1 MNAERAD
8 ANAERADA
16 NAEKEVKMFDNKEIK
31 GAMTIRLDEEYP
43 EYPSFEEGIRRAPD
57 RGFRLTKSQAK
68 IALKNALRYVPEEL
82 HEKLAPEFMEELVT
96 YGRVYAYRYRP
107 GGRIYG
113 KPVQEYKGKCLAGKA
128 FQVMIDNNL
137 DFDVALYPYELV
149 TYGETGSVC
158 QNWLQYRLIKKYLE
172 ELTEEQTLVV
182 ESGNP
187 LGLFP
192 SKPDAPRVI
201 ITNAM
206 MIGEYDNLQDWEV
219 AEEMGVAN
227 YGQMTAG
234 GWMYIGPQGIVHG
247 TFNTILNAG
256 RKFLGIG
263 EREDLAGHVFVSS
276 GLGGMSGAQPK
287 AANIAN
293 AVGIFAEVDKS
304 RIETRHNQGWVD
316 IVKTDVKEVFALA
329 KEKAEKKESISIA
342 YHGNVVDLLEEA
354 VKQDF
359 HIDLLSDQT
368 SCHNVYDGGYCPAGI
383 SFEGRT
389 ELLHSNREEF
399 RKQVDLTLRRHY
411 EAIKTLTE
419 RGSYFF
425 DYGNSFMKAM
435 YDSGIKEISKNGVD
449 DKEGFI
455 WPSYVED
462 IMGPVLFDYGY
473 GPFRW
478 VCLSGRPEDLEATDK
493 AAMDTIDPDRRAQD
507 RDNWIWIRDAG
518 KNKMVVGTQ
527 ARILYQ
533 DAEGRR
539 DIALAFNKLVREGKC
554 GPIMMGR
561 DHHDVS
567 GTDSPFRETS
577 NIKDGSNVMA
587 DMAIQCYAGN
597 AARGMSL
604 CALHNGGGV
613 GIGKAV
619 NGGFGLLLDGSER
632 TDEIIKSAIMWDVM
646 GGVAR
651 RSWARNENALSTAAE
666 YNRKYKGKGHI
677 TLPFIPKQ
685 DLVDNVIE
693 KFMDR

>member
-1 MNAERAD
+1 ML
-8 ANAERADA
+8 
-16 NAEKEVKMFDNKEIK
+16 DNKSICK
-31 GAMTIRLDEEYP
+31 AMTIKLGNEYP
-43 EYPSFEEGIRRAPD
+43 DYPEFQEGIRRAPD
-57 RGFRLTKSQAK
+57 RGFRLSKAQTK

-82 HEKLAPEFMEELVT
+82 HEKLAPEFMEELKK

-107 GGRIYG
+107 QGRLYG
-113 KPVQEYKGKCLAGKA
+113 KPIDEYKGNCLAGKA

-137 DFDVALYPYELV
+137 DFEVALYPYELV
-149 TYGETGSVC
+149 TYGETGQVC

-172 ELTEEQTLVV
+172 EMTEEQTLVV
-182 ESGNP
+182 ESGHP

-192 SKPDAPRVI
+192 SKPEAPRVI
-201 ITNAM
+201 ITNSM
-206 MIGEYDNLQDWEV
+206 MIGMYDNLDDWEV
-219 AEEMGVAN
+219 AEQMGVAN

-256 RKFLGIG
+256 RKELGIPEDG
-263 EREDLAGHVFVSS
+263 DLAGHTFVSS

-304 RIETRHNQGWVD
+304 RIETRHDQGWVD
-316 IVKTDVKEVFALA
+316 VVCEDLDEVFKMAEEKLAA
-329 KEKAEKKESISIA
+329 KEGISIA
-342 YHGNVVDLLEEA
+342 YWGNIVDLLEEA
-354 VKQDF
+354 VKRDF

-368 SCHNVYDGGYCPAGI
+368 SCHNVYNGGYCPVGLT
-383 SFEGRT
+383 FQKRT
-389 ELLHSNREEF
+389 EMLHSDRDMFCEM
-399 RKQVDLTLRRHY
+399 VDASLHRHY
-411 EAIKTLTE
+411 QAIKALTE
-419 RGSYFF
+419 KGTYFF
-425 DYGNSFMKAM
+425 DYDNSFMKAM
-435 YDSGIKEISKNGVD
+435 YDAGVKEISKNGVD
-449 DKEGFI
+449 DKDGFI

-462 IMGPVLFDYGY
+462 IMGPILFDYGY

-478 VCLSGRPEDLEATDK
+478 VCLSGKPEDLHATDQ
-493 AAMDTIDPDRRAQD
+493 AAMDVIDPNRRGQD
-507 RDNWIWIRDAG
+507 RDNWIWIRDAE
-518 KNKMVVGTQ
+518 KNKLVVGTQ

-539 DIALAFNKLVREGKC
+539 DIGLAFNKLVREGKI
-554 GPIMMGR
+554 GPVMMGR

-587 DMAIQCYAGN
+587 DMAVQCFAGN

-613 GIGKAV
+613 GIGKAI

-632 TDEIIKSAIMWDVM
+632 VDKILHSAMMWDVM

-651 RSWARNENALSTAAE
+651 RNWARNENAVETSVA
-666 YNRKYKGKGHI
+666 YNANYEGKGHI
-677 TLPFIPKQ
+677 TIPYVAS
-685 DLVDNVIE
+685 DELVDKVVDE
-693 KFMDR
+693 FVK